1 MPSMRL
7 LHYSL
12 ALAMTALLGGLLAAE
27 VRAATVSVPVSG
39 ASTASASAAPVA
51 AAAPAIPAGST
62 VPPLL
67 PPPIP
72 GLREHLRVDRAVRVV
87 LDIGQPQPAR
97 LTALASLRQAAR
109 VGDGEAQF
117 VLGSMYMWG
126 PRHPATLLPKDLA
139 KAQIYLSHA
148 ATQGWLQAMAAMAE
162 INLQLGHPKTA
173 TVWALADYSFSGAR
187 HYTREGYL
195 ADLLHR
201 CLRALPVAEQKRALT
216 DANGFIAR
224 YRNDVL
230 AGRAMAGP
238 VDSCPLQMRSARR
251 RRVPQ
256 TLGNVM
262 VFSREVPRSG
272 DAMFLLAVDRSGH
285 VRQLLP
291 VSAFPSWQVMRI
303 LQPLARDTRFNAAL
317 GCSTPLRWTMAPFDF
332 GNGHYRLNR

>member
-7 LHYSL
+7 LHHSL
-12 ALAMTALLGGLLAAE
+12 ALALSALLGGLLAAG
-27 VRAATVSVPVSG
+27 VRAATVSAPASA
-39 ASTASASAAPVA
+39 ASTAA
-51 AAAPAIPAGST
+51 AAAPATPAGST

-67 PPPIP
+67 PPPMP
-72 GLREHLRVDRAVRVV
+72 GLREHLRVDRAVRVA
-87 LDIGQPQPAR
+87 LDTGQPQPAR
-97 LTALASLRQAAR
+97 LAALASLRQAAR
-109 VGDGEAQF
+109 AGDGEAQF
-117 VLGSMYMWG
+117 VVGSLYMWG
-126 PRHPATLLPKDLA
+126 PRHPAALLPKDLA

-148 ATQGWLQAMAAMAE
+148 ATHGWLQAMAAMAE
-162 INLQLGHPKTA
+162 LNLQLGHPKIA

-201 CLRALPVAEQKRALT
+201 CLRALPVAEQKHALA
-216 DANGFIAR
+216 DANGFIAH

-238 VDSCPLQMRSARR
+238 VDVCPLQMRSARR

-272 DAMFLLAVDRSGH
+272 DAMFLLAVDRSGQ
-285 VRQLLP
+285 VRHLLP
-291 VSAFPSWQVMRI
+291 VNAFPSWQVMRI
-303 LQPLARDTRFNAAL
+303 LRPLARDTRFNTAP

-332 GNGHYRLNR
+332 GNGEYEFNR